1 MNVGDLI
8 EGALYLSIK
17 DRYFNALPQDQ
28 TEKDTILEGFIPEL
42 NQVLVGVGKRNP
54 AYSSE
59 TISTNSVLFD
69 SDLSISYIELEKK
82 YLTLFRV
89 EFLYSGSS
97 YSITLTRL
105 GMNDFFSNSNVRTV
119 SSFPAFYNYNVFSD
133 KLYLYP
139 TPSVNGEFNIFGKE
153 RIGPFT
159 AVDEEFPDYMS
170 ETFFLYLEYYFAKFI
185 CSQYN
190 APWQAQK
197 EDLLR
202 NYAKLVD
209 SENNIAYQELSLN
222 DGKFTMPVRN
232 VRTGL

>member
-17 DRYFNALPQDQ
+17 DRYFNALPTNQASK
-28 TEKDTILEGFIPEL
+28 EAILAGFLPDL
-42 NQVLVGVGKRNP
+42 NQVLVGIGKRNP

-59 TISTNSVLFD
+59 SISTNDVLLD
-69 SDLSISYIELEKK
+69 NDLSISYIQLNKK

-105 GMNDFFSNSNVRTV
+105 GMNDFFSNSSVRTV
-119 SSFPAFYNYNVFSD
+119 SSFPSFYNYNVFSD

-139 TPSVNGEFNIFGKE
+139 TPSVTGEFNIFGKE

-159 AVDEEFPDYMS
+159 TVDEEFPDYMS

-209 SENNIAYQELSLN
+209 SENNIAYQEMSVN